1 MFLTKNERGALFGP
15 RWRCRFHVGAGA
27 ERPRVLPQ
35 AASSPESAPPHRAA
49 ARALPGPGRA
59 PSCHQ
64 RSCFLFVL
72 LLCCFLAV
80 TPEPALLCAS
90 TLGLALFPA
99 LSRASKSVSVSV
111 SINKKRKKMTI
122 WSAYNLKGLELFLCP
137 FPYLL
142 STSNLLT
149 SLGEFISKIFL
160 ESIYCSPF
168 LLSPP
173 LSKISFSFSWIFVVA
188 Y

>member
-1 MFLTKNERGALFGP
+1 MPGRLESAEGNGRPAVRCHFTNNEVDAQVDKRDAEKPFWWGWEGGLRNRQKSVLSAVFLTKNERGALFGP

-90 TLGLALFPA
+90 TLGLALFPV

-111 SINKKRKKMTI
+111 STPR
-122 WSAYNLKGLELFLCP
+122 FLRICP
-137 FPYLL
+137 GPDAFAAKP
-142 STSNLLT
+142 S
-149 SLGEFISKIFL
+149 G
-160 ESIYCSPF
+160 
-168 LLSPP
+168 
-173 LSKISFSFSWIFVVA
+173 
-188 Y
+188 